1 MIKQNNVTAFE
12 ELKEV
17 LKKAGYSEQQIIDLL
32 SRFLDENNPEKL
44 DKTLVELLDS
54 LDEQDALYEAKN
66 RS

>member
-1 MIKQNNVTAFE
+1 MKSAFD

-17 LKKAGYSEQQIIDLL
+17 LQKAGYSEQQIIDLL

-54 LDEQDALYEAKN
+54 LDEQDCLYDPKN
-66 RS
+66 PLISHF

>member
-1 MIKQNNVTAFE
+1 MIKQNNVTAFD

>member
-1 MIKQNNVTAFE
+1 MKTAFD

-17 LKKAGYSEQQIIDLL
+17 LKKEGYSEQQIIDLL
-32 SRFLDENNPEKL
+32 SRFLDENNPDKL

-54 LDEQDALYEAKN
+54 LDKQDALYESKN

>member
-1 MIKQNNVTAFE
+1 MKTAFD

-32 SRFLDENNPEKL
+32 SRFLDENNPDKL

>member
-1 MIKQNNVTAFE
+1 MKSAFD

-17 LKKAGYSEQQIIDLL
+17 LQKAWYSEQQIIDLL

-54 LDEQDALYEAKN
+54 LDEQDCLHDPKN
-66 RS
+66 PLISHF

>member
-1 MIKQNNVTAFE
+1 MKTAFD
-12 ELKEV
+12 ELKEI
-17 LKKAGYSEQQIIDLL
+17 LKKEGYSEQQIIDLL

-54 LDEQDALYEAKN
+54 LDEQDRLYDAKN